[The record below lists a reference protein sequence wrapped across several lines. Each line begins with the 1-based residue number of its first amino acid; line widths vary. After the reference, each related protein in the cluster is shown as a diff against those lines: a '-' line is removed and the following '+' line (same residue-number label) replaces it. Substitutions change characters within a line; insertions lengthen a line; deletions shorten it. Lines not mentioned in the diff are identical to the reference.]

1 MDPSSLVFVAII
13 GVWAAYLLPQWV
25 RRRQHLAAGRTLDRH
40 SERTQLLEPRRRTGH
55 HPSGP
60 SSGRLHP
67 TRPEE
72 PTETVTAQS
81 ILPSPARLAA
91 HRRARVLVALLAV
104 VTVSWLAVG
113 LGLAPAWVALPGTAL
128 LALDVVALRAA
139 ARRRAARAA
148 VRRHVPLPLAEPEP
162 IEADEEPA
170 PERAPYDDAAVSESL
185 RLAAQAREPGTW
197 DPIPVPPPLYTLKP
211 AHHPA
216 PPPEPLRPAAVAEP
230 AAESGHWGALD
241 DALERRRAV
250 NG

>member
-25 RRRQHLAAGRTLDRH
+25 RRRQHLAASRTLDRH
-40 SERTQLLEPRRRTGH
+40 SERTQLLEPRRRTVH

-67 TRPEE
+67 TRPQEQM
-72 PTETVTAQS
+72 ETVAAQS
-81 ILPSPARLAA
+81 VLPNPGRLAA
-91 HRRARVLVALLAV
+91 RRRARVLLALLLV

-113 LGLAPAWVALPGTAL
+113 IGLVPGWAGLPGTAL
-128 LALDVVALRAA
+128 LVLDVLALRAA

-148 VRRHVPLPLAEPEP
+148 SRRRAPLPVVAEPEP
-162 IEADEEPA
+162 VEADEEAA
-170 PERAPYDDAAVSESL
+170 PERAPYDDAAVTESL
-185 RLAAQAREPGTW
+185 KVAAQGRETGTW

-211 AHHPA
+211 AAHRPA
-216 PPPEPLRPAAVAEP
+216 PEPVRPAEP
-230 AAESGHWGALD
+230 AEPAVARLIDLD
-241 DALERRRAV
+241 AALERRRAV